1 MTTRR
6 RLAVVIV
13 ALSLA
18 VPILRPALSSALVTR
33 GDALFYMHDTR
44 ASDKYALA
52 LRLDRDNVTAADRY
66 VFTAFLSRAP
76 HKLEEAIRV
85 ASVVLQA
92 HPDEATLRMD
102 RALCLQLLKRYPQAE
117 RDFEKVGRTLSD
129 VRALAMAAS
138 DARLNGDA
146 TKARQLLRAA
156 AHIDPLYIPVRI
168 ALERN
173 R

>member
-1 MTTRR
+1 MTMGR
-6 RLAVVIV
+6 RLVVVIA

-18 VPILRPALSSALVTR
+18 VPILRSALSSALVTR

-52 LRLDRDNVTAADRY
+52 LQLDRNNVTAADRY
-66 VFTAFLSRAP
+66 VFTAFLSREP
-76 HKLEEAIRV
+76 HELEKAIRI
-85 ASVVLQA
+85 ASAVLQA
-92 HPDEATLRMD
+92 DPDEAAVRMD

-117 RDFEKVGRTLSD
+117 RDFEEVGRQLSD

-138 DARLNGDA
+138 DARLNGDT
-146 TKARQLLRAA
+146 TKARRLLLAA
-156 AHIDPLYIPVRI
+156 AHLDPRYVPVRI